1 MAENVYFR
9 PLSKAERMAKDRAI
23 RRMEAR
29 FNDIQR
35 ENERELKHML
45 QSIAM

>member
-23 RRMEAR
+23 RRIEQKLA
-29 FNDIQR
+29 DIQR
-35 ENERELKHML
+35 ENERSIKQVL

>member
-23 RRMEAR
+23 RRIERKLA
-29 FNDIQR
+29 DIQR
-35 ENERELKHML
+35 ENERELKHMM

>member
-23 RRMEAR
+23 RNMERKFAT
-29 FNDIQR
+29 IQR
-35 ENERELKHML
+35 ENERELKHMM